1 MNILWILHELTKEA
15 DRIAKVGLSDRDV
28 DKTTNKLSIVCQLT
42 LRGVIADIQF
52 KVLVE
57 RGSDGLTVSSQT

>member
-1 MNILWILHELTKEA
+1 MIKEA
-15 DRIAKVGLSDRDV
+15 DWIAEVGSSDREV